1 MKPLTPR
8 AKVVTLALLVAYGTS
23 YGQVLGGSATGEN
36 SVAIGAASTAPDGE
50 STAIG
55 AVSKASGRDST
66 ALGAASKASGKKS
79 AAFGWGSKASG
90 SSSTAV
96 GAASEASGRSSVALG
111 VASKATEDD
120 TVSVGHGDT
129 SNTVHPATRR
139 IVNVTA
145 GKNATDAVNKAQ
157 LDALLTRIKALEAKL
172 ASK

>member
-50 STAIG
+50 STA
-55 AVSKASGRDST
+55 
-66 ALGAASKASGKKS
+66 LGA
-79 AAFGWGSKASG
+79 FSKASG